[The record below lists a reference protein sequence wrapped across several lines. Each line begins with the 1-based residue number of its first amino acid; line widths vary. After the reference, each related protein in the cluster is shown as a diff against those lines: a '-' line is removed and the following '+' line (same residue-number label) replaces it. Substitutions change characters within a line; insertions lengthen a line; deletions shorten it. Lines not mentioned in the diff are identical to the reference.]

1 MSVSSQGF
9 ILYRPLSRRRSKI
22 KKTKDT
28 SGRVDARRH
37 REASKK
43 RRYKRDATLDR
54 PGTGLERPSAAFID
68 FKKIERSDLRIYRGG
83 DLPMGG

>member
-22 KKTKDT
+22 KNK
-28 SGRVDARRH
+28 RHVLACRREPSPGSEQI
-37 REASKK
+37 RSVE
-43 RRYKRDATLDR
+43 RDAPLDR
-54 PGTGLERPSAAFID
+54 PGTGFERPSATYID